1 MKPPSKMS
9 IRSFHAASRC
19 LKVGCV
25 QVTLFSKSNCG
36 LCNEA
41 SNVMEKVLQQEAQID
56 YSVVKIDDPK
66 NNQWWEQY
74 CLDVP
79 VLHIKNPSNEGSL
92 LKVFHRLDHEDVLK
106 KIKSVK

>member
-1 MKPPSKMS
+1 M
-9 IRSFHAASRC
+9 
-19 LKVGCV
+19 
-25 QVTLFSKSNCG
+25 TLFSKSNCG
-36 LCNEA
+36 LCNQA

-66 NNQWWEQY
+66 NYQWWEQY

-79 VLHIKNPSNEGSL
+79 VLHIKNPCNEGSL
-92 LKVFHRLDHEDVLK
+92 LKVFHRLDQEDVLK